1 VKWENRVIKNTGK
14 WWYISYKPNDYTLKM
29 IEKSME
35 KNHKCSGKKWNK
47 GKTKGIVE
55 HKIMKIIE
63 LC

>member
-14 WWYISYKPNDYTLKM
+14 WWYRSYTPNDYTLKM

-35 KNHKCSGKKWNK
+35 KIINAREKRWNK
-47 GKTKGIVE
+47 EKTKMIVE